1 MDDAAEVQPGVQATA
16 PPARSGPPRSVL
28 VAGLAIVALV
38 AIAVIVAVA
47 LPDEPATYPAG
58 SPEAAFQVYYQAWER
73 GDGEAAYASLS
84 SDVKGD
90 ITSAEYRRR
99 DSEQSWQ
106 RDEDRRVVL
115 LRSEITG
122 DRAVLDLRVDQF
134 HEGGLGGDRYSYD
147 RSVRLV
153 REDGVWLID
162 EPLVGIE
169 PVGYEY

>member
-1 MDDAAEVQPGVQATA
+1 MDDVAEIQAAA
-16 PPARSGPPRSVL
+16 PPARSRPPRSVL
-28 VAGLAIVALV
+28 LAGLAIVTLV

-58 SPEAAFQVYYQAWER
+58 SPEAAFQTFYQAWEA
-73 GDGEAAYASLS
+73 GDTDTAYAAMS
-84 SDVKGD
+84 SDVKRD
-90 ITSAEYRRR
+90 ITSDEYRQM

-115 LRSEITG
+115 LKSEVTG

-134 HEGGLGGDRYSYD
+134 YQGGLGGDRYSYD

-169 PVGYEY
+169 SVKSGY

>member
-1 MDDAAEVQPGVQATA
+1 MDDVAEVQAAP
-16 PPARSGPPRSVL
+16 PPARSRPPRSVL
-28 VAGLAIVALV
+28 VAGLAIVALI

-58 SPEAAFQVYYQAWER
+58 SPEAAFQDYYQAWEA
-73 GDGEAAYASLS
+73 GDSETAYESLS
-84 SDVKGD
+84 SDVRRD
-90 ITSAEYRRR
+90 ITSDEYRRM

-115 LRSEITG
+115 LASEITG

-134 HEGGLGGDRYSYD
+134 TQGGGLGGDRYSYD

-162 EPLVGIE
+162 EPLVGVE
-169 PVGYEY
+169 PVGYGY

>member
-1 MDDAAEVQPGVQATA
+1 MDDAAAVQPEVQATT

-58 SPEAAFQVYYQAWER
+58 SPEAAFQAYYQAWEV
-73 GDGEAAYASLS
+73 GDTDATYAALS
-84 SDVKGD
+84 SDVKSD
-90 ITSAEYRRR
+90 VSADEYRRMV
-99 DSEQSWQ
+99 SEQSWQ

-134 HEGGLGGDRYSYD
+134 YEGGLGGDRYSYD

-153 REDGVWLID
+153 RENGVWLID

-169 PVGYEY
+169 SGGYGY